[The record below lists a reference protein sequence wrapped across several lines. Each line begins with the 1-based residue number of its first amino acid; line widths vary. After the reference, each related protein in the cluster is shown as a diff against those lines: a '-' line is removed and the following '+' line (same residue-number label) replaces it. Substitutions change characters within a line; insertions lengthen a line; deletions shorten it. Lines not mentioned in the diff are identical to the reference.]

1 MNRTRS
7 IVLSIALAALAT
19 GSAGPSFAAEEAADD
34 YPADNT
40 GRNVRDRDDATLTPE
55 DQSEKKTDREL
66 SQKIRSA
73 VVEDDS
79 LSTKAHN
86 VKIITV
92 DGKVTLRGPVE
103 NERERKLVAQKAIQ
117 IAGAGKVKNQL
128 EIAAKN

>member
-1 MNRTRS
+1 MNLTRS
-7 IVLSIALAALAT
+7 IALSIAVAALAA
-19 GSAGPSFAAEEAADD
+19 GSAGPTFAAEEGTED

-55 DQSEKKTDREL
+55 DQSEKKADREL

-79 LSTKAHN
+79 LSLKAHN

-92 DGKVTLRGPVE
+92 DGRVTLRGPVA
-103 NERERKLVAQKAIQ
+103 NERERKVVAQKAIQ
-117 IAGAGKVKNQL
+117 IAGAGKVNNQL
-128 EIAAKN
+128 EVAAKN